1 MKYSIYDAVENLNKS
16 YTTKSKNEF
25 KVSGAYGGY
34 KIIFTGKTRKVGK
47 VSKTLGMPG
56 AAELTYG
63 YVSAKDVLAQ
73 LGMMCSNKDYIK
85 NFVKSYE
92 SYK

>member
-16 YTTKSKNEF
+16 YMAKSKNEF
-25 KVSGAYGGY
+25 RVSAAYGGY
-34 KIIFTGKTRKVGK
+34 KITIGGKMRKVGK
-47 VSKTLGMPG
+47 VYKVLGMPG
-56 AAELTYG
+56 EAELTYG
-63 YVSAKDVLAQ
+63 YVTAKDALAQ

-85 NFVKSYE
+85 NFVKKYE